1 MPSTEELLQL
11 FKAAKLWIGT
21 CGSVGK
27 KYSIGVNMFYYPNGA
42 KQAVFLVSTKYRSLL
57 IAKNSLNIL
66 QSCVYFST
74 GCYYPFVIIPVDP
87 VEYRLISIEV
97 TK

>member
-1 MPSTEELLQL
+1 MDEEKAILI
-11 FKAAKLWIGT
+11 KAAKLWVGT

-42 KQAVFLVSTKYRSLL
+42 KQAVFLVPTKYRSLL
-57 IAKNSLNIL
+57 IAKNSLNTL
-66 QSCVYFST
+66 QSCIYFST

>member
-1 MPSTEELLQL
+1 MQSTEELLQL

-42 KQAVFLVSTKYRSLL
+42 KQAVFLVPTKYRSLL

-66 QSCVYFST
+66 QSCIYFNT